1 MKDKLLDVNGLSV
14 GFHSD
19 DGVFRAVDHM
29 SFAVRKGES
38 VCIVGES
45 GCGKSVTSLAI
56 MGLLNIPPAE
66 VTGEVLFEGEN
77 LLELSREEMRQIR
90 GNQIAMIFQEPMTS
104 LNPVFTCGY
113 QIAEALIQHEGMNK
127 KEARDRAIELMR
139 LVGIP
144 SPEKRVDNYPHQLSG
159 GMRQRVMIAMAL
171 ACSPKL
177 LIADE
182 PTTALDVTI
191 QAQIMQ
197 LLRELKEKLDMALI
211 LITHDM
217 GVVAQMAEW
226 VIVMYA
232 GQEVERADVRTIFK
246 NPLHPYTVGL
256 LDSVPKLTGTAG
268 EPLKTI
274 EGTVPGMFDMPK
286 GCHFA
291 PRCKFCTER
300 CMNEVPDFVDVG
312 GGHMVRCFNIDAV
325 KTALGAGVS
334 SETKA
339 AGIADAS
346 DAAADVQVT
355 DERGGGDE

>member
-1 MKDKLLDVNGLSV
+1 MKDKLLDVNGLTV
-14 GFHSD
+14 KFHSE
-19 DGVFRAVDHM
+19 DGAFTAVDDL

-66 VTGEVLFEGEN
+66 VGGSIDFEGRD
-77 LLELSREEMRQIR
+77 LLKLSREEMREIR

-113 QIAEALIQHEGMNK
+113 QIAEALTLHQGMDK
-127 KEARDRAIELMR
+127 AAARERALELMK

-144 SPEKRVDNYPHQLSG
+144 LPEKRLDDFPHQLSG

-171 ACSPKL
+171 ACNPSL

-191 QAQIMQ
+191 QAQIMK
-197 LLRELKEKLDMALI
+197 LLRDLQQKLDMALI

-217 GVVAQMAEW
+217 GVVAQMAQW

-232 GQEVERADVRTIFK
+232 GEEVERADVRTIFK
-246 NPLHPYTVGL
+246 NPMHPYTLGL
-256 LDSVPKLTGTAG
+256 LDSIPRLDSSSDEELA
-268 EPLKTI
+268 TI
-274 EGTVPGMFDMPK
+274 EGTVPGMYDMPR
-286 GCHFA
+286 GCKFE
-291 PRCKFCTER
+291 PRCKFATER
-300 CMNEVPDFVDVG
+300 CKTERPGLEDAGD
-312 GGHMVRCFNIDAV
+312 GHMVRCFNFRE
-325 KTALGAGVS
+325 ALARAEEAIVNG
-334 SETKA
+334 
-339 AGIADAS
+339 
-346 DAAADVQVT
+346 
-355 DERGGGDE
+355 